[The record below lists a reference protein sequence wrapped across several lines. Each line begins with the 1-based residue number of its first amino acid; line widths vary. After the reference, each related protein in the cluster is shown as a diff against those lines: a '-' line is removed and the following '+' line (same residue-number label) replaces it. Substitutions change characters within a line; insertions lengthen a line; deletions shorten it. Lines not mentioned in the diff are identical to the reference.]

1 MSLFEELKRRNVIR
15 VGIAYTVTAWLLLQ
29 VTDIVLDNTAAPSW
43 VMHLIMVLLLIG
55 LPLAL
60 LFAWVFEMTPEGLK
74 KEKDVDRT
82 QSITRTTG
90 RRLDIAIIAV
100 LAVGLGYLA
109 WDKFLAPEGGTASE
123 KGSEPFSTSA
133 TIENP
138 GASDEKR
145 ALTPFPPSASP
156 VNAPP
161 EKSIA
166 VLPFVNM
173 SNDPDQEFFSDG
185 ISEELLNVLAQY
197 PGVRVA
203 ARTSSFQFKGKNLDI
218 GEIARLLK
226 VRNVLEGSVRKS
238 GTKLRITAQL
248 IQADTGYHLW
258 SETYDR
264 ELDDVFAIQD
274 EISAA
279 IGEALRVELKLGT
292 GEEAE
297 APRVAESSNTAAY
310 EAYLSG
316 RHLVNQRGRSNI
328 AQAVEE
334 LKRAVRLDP
343 EFAPAQAWMAIAWVM
358 MMDSPLTYGDLSLA
372 EVKERATPH
381 IEKALTLDPNL
392 AEAHGARAL
401 FAVDSG
407 DYPTAM
413 TETALALELNPVYID
428 AMNWR
433 QIAAGAYGD
442 YAVSLEI
449 QRRIVEVD
457 PLSIIGRLNYSPTLA
472 LSDLE
477 AGREMAHGL
486 VEQNPWAGYSALGQ
500 IELWPG
506 KDLSGSLG
514 WFMRAYGEDPHDEL
528 SNRFLIGI
536 LALVG
541 EYEEAR
547 RISDGNLYL
556 VDIQQ
561 NQLESAIH
569 TLEITHAGDP
579 DNAAVTMDLADT
591 LHLAGRFEE
600 SQRLY
605 SQLQTLSPSGV
616 IVDTKDTS
624 TRPTLRMAY
633 AYKLAGDNAAAAHA
647 IEIHRKDLEKR
658 RQIGLLYATDYLAEA
673 MATAIEGNTAAS
685 FAAIRSAIDNGFRDD
700 AFFREPSMQSLAQH
714 PEFLALKAEVTRLLA
729 AEHAEVLQL
738 ICLDNPIPGIWQPLS
753 KTCQGVV
760 ASS

>member
-15 VGIAYTVTAWLLLQ
+15 VGIAYVVTSWLLLQ
-29 VTDIVLDNTAAPSW
+29 VADIVLDNTSAPDW
-43 VMHLIMVLLLIG
+43 VMHLIMILLLIG

-60 LFAWVFEMTPEGLK
+60 LFAWAFEMTPEGLK

-90 RRLDIAIIAV
+90 RRLDVVIIAV
-100 LAVGLGYLA
+100 LVVALGYFA
-109 WDKFLAPEGGTASE
+109 WDKFISPGPAIPASDSTGVTQNDSTVIPAQSGTS
-123 KGSEPFSTSA
+123 KSSA
-133 TIENP
+133 TPINE
-138 GASDEKR
+138 A
-145 ALTPFPPSASP
+145 
-156 VNAPP
+156 P

-292 GEEAE
+292 GEQAE

-316 RHLVNQRGRSNI
+316 RHLINQRGRSNI
-328 AQAVEE
+328 SQAVEE

-343 EFAPAQAWMAIAWVM
+343 DFAPAHAWMAIAWVM
-358 MMDSPLTYGDLSLA
+358 MLDSPSTYGDLSLA
-372 EVKERATPH
+372 EVRERATPH
-381 IEKALTLDPNL
+381 VEKALALDPDL

-401 FAVDSG
+401 FAMNSS
-407 DYPTAM
+407 DYATAM
-413 TETALALELNPVYID
+413 KETERALELNPVYVD

-433 QIAAGAYGD
+433 QIAAGASGD
-442 YAVSLEI
+442 YAVSLDI
-449 QRRIVEVD
+449 QRRIIEVD
-457 PLSIIGRLNYSPTLA
+457 PLSVVGRLNYSPVLA
-472 LSDLE
+472 LFNLE
-477 AGREMAHGL
+477 AGRDMARGMI
-486 VEQNPWAGYSALGQ
+486 EQSPWAAYTALGQ
-500 IELWPG
+500 IELGPG
-506 KDLSGSLG
+506 KDLSGGLG
-514 WFMRAYGEDPHDEL
+514 WFMHAYGEDPHDEL
-528 SNRFLIGI
+528 SNRYLISI

-541 EYEEAR
+541 EYDEAR

-556 VDIQQ
+556 ADIQQ
-561 NQLESAIH
+561 NHLESAIH
-569 TLEITHAGDP
+569 ALEITHAGDP
-579 DNAAVTMDLADT
+579 ENPAPTTDLADT

-605 SQLQTLSPSGV
+605 SELQTLSPSGV
-616 IVDTKDTS
+616 IFDTRDGS

-633 AYKLAGDNAAAAHA
+633 VYKLAGDDAAAAHE
-647 IEIHRKDLEKR
+647 IDIHRKDLEKR
-658 RQIGLLYATDYLAEA
+658 RALGLVFAADYVAEA
-673 MATAIEGNTAAS
+673 MAQSIEGNAGGA
-685 FAAIRSAIDNGFRDD
+685 FKEIRSAIDAGFRDD
-700 AFFREPSMQSLAQH
+700 AFFREPSMQSLATH
-714 PEFLALKAEVTRLLA
+714 PEFLALKAEVTKLLA
-729 AEHAEVLQL
+729 SEHAEVLQL
-738 ICLDNPIPGIWQPLS
+738 ICLDNPIPGIWQPLNE
-753 KTCQGVV
+753 TCKGIV
-760 ASS
+760 APS